1 VDNFFKKGL
10 DNSSLFFIFVLS
22 NNQKQNN
29 IMNFISKVAAVEL
42 INKTQGKIFT
52 AEFRKKDN
60 TTRVMNCRLGVTKG
74 VTGTGMAY
82 NPSLKGLKP
91 VYDMQAK
98 EWRMLNL
105 DTITRLTIGGQNYL
119 VR

>member
-1 VDNFFKKGL
+1 M
-10 DNSSLFFIFVLS
+10 FIFAVTKT
-22 NNQKQNN
+22 NNMQKIN
-29 IMNFISKVAAVEL
+29 KVSAVEL
-42 INKTQGKIFT
+42 INKTKGKIFT

-74 VTGTGMAY
+74 VNGTGMSY

-98 EWRMLNL
+98 EWRMINL
-105 DTITRLTIGGQNYL
+105 DTITRLSIGGEIFIVN
-119 VR
+119 

>member
-1 VDNFFKKGL
+1 
-10 DNSSLFFIFVLS
+10 
-22 NNQKQNN
+22 
-29 IMNFISKVAAVEL
+29 MNFISKVAAVEL
-42 INKTQGKIFT
+42 INKTKGKIFT

-74 VTGTGMAY
+74 VTGAGMAY
-82 NPSLKGLKP
+82 NPSIKGLKP

-105 DTITRLTIGGQNYL
+105 ETITRLTISKQNYL
-119 VR
+119 VQ

>member
-1 VDNFFKKGL
+1 LAVKIIAKRFGIVKTIPYLCIIIK
-10 DNSSLFFIFVLS
+10 S
-22 NNQKQNN
+22 NN
-29 IMNFISKVAAVEL
+29 IMQFISKVSAVEL
-42 INKTQGKIFT
+42 INQSKGKIFT

-74 VTGTGMAY
+74 VNGSGMAY

-98 EWRMLNL
+98 EWRMINL
-105 DTITRLTIGGQNYL
+105 DTITRLTIKGENYL